1 MFHPVAKNQFQM
13 EFDASIIASRWE
25 EIILGKVNQARKGTF
40 LGAEEGKR
48 VLKELI
54 ERADLQSATGVTQFC
69 SDLMARFKN
78 DYRSAPYAPTSV
90 SEQLRSGVEPVALL
104 DAIFGL
110 SYLVPKY
117 QLKWAGKTID
127 ELSPGERGTLLLI
140 FYLLIDRRDIPLII
154 DQPEDNLDNQT
165 VYDMLVAC
173 LREARSRR
181 QVIIVT
187 HNPNLAVVCD
197 ADQIIHSQIDKQ
209 NNRNKVTYTPG
220 SIENPVTNRFSI
232 TVLEGTRPA
241 FVHRDQK
248 YQSDA

>member
-1 MFHPVAKNQFQM
+1 MFGQ
-13 EFDASIIASRWE
+13 
-25 EIILGKVNQARKGTF
+25 
-40 LGAEEGKR
+40 
-48 VLKELI
+48 
-54 ERADLQSATGVTQFC
+54 ADLQTSAGVTQFC
-69 SDLMARFKN
+69 GDLLGRFESDF
-78 DYRSAPYAPTSV
+78 RSQPHASYPLT
-90 SEQLRSGVEPVALL
+90 EQLRSGVEPVALI

-117 QLKWAGKTID
+117 QLKWAGKSIE

-165 VYDMLVAC
+165 VYDMLVDC

-197 ADQIIHSQIDKQ
+197 ADQSIHSHIDKQ
-209 NNRNKVTYTPG
+209 NNRNKVTYTSG
-220 SIENPVTNRFSI
+220 SIENPVTNRYSI

-241 FVHRDQK
+241 FVHREQK
-248 YQSDA
+248 YQSDT